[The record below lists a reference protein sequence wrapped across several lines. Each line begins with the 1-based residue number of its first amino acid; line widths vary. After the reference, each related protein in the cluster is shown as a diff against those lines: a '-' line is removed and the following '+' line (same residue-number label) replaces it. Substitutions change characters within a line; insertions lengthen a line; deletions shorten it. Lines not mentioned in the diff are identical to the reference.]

1 VRVSKRS
8 EVHAAPE
15 EISGMDRRTACGCFL
30 AGFQTL
36 SMATPVMAKEQVVRM
51 VQRIAGPQLNQVTQ
65 A

>member
-1 VRVSKRS
+1 
-8 EVHAAPE
+8 
-15 EISGMDRRTACGCFL
+15 MTRRTACGFFL

-36 SMATPVMAKEQVVRM
+36 FMATPVMATEQVVRM